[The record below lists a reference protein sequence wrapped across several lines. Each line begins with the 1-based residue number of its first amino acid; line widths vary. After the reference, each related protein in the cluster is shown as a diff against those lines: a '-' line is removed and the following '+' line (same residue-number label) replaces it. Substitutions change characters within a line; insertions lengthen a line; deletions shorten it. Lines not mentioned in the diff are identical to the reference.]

1 MLIKQQLY
9 FFIGFTRKSYFIS
22 LARLFLVSYFLFPN
36 FALAQLPSGRV
47 IKLRDLYFMIED
59 ISVFLIRTSAVL
71 AVIFIVWSGITYMYA
86 GEDTAKVTSAQN
98 RLKSGIIGAAI
109 IFGVGVILQT
119 IVGVVTGE
127 FFCQGVWI
135 PITGTCI

>member
-36 FALAQLPSGRV
+36 FALAELPAGRV
-47 IKLRDLYFMIED
+47 IKLIDLYDMIVD

-86 GEDTAKVTSAQN
+86 GADSTKVTSAQN

-119 IVGVVTGE
+119 VAGVVTGE
-127 FFCQGVWI
+127 FFCQGVWVL
-135 PITGTCI
+135 GVCI